1 MRPEQRGKKTYTYL
15 VSCSFELQYTFTES
29 EVEQDP
35 EGDEGD
41 VCPTDDALA
50 TLERDLLDTLGDN
63 YAIESLE
70 ACADSDALLGVDEE
84 SSDITPDHGA

>member
-1 MRPEQRGKKTYTYL
+1 MRPRQRGKKTHTYL

-29 EVEQDP
+29 AVAQDP

-50 TLERDLLDTLGDN
+50 TLERDVLDTLGDN
-63 YAIESLE
+63 YAIESVE
-70 ACADSDALLGVDEE
+70 ANADSDAL
-84 SSDITPDHGA
+84 